1 MFEPLIARYGL
12 LAIFAGA
19 GIEGEAVVVT
29 GGVLAGRG
37 LVPLA
42 GVMVAATLGS
52 FMLDQ
57 IWFHAGRRFRDHP
70 RVARIAEKPA
80 FARAE
85 RFVERH
91 PRKFIMAFRFIPG
104 MRTVGPI
111 AVGMSHIPTRLYVP
125 LNLLAAAVWAPLL
138 ASLGYWLG
146 HRAAKVI
153 AIVSVVG
160 LRVVIGLA
168 AAALIAGAGYLGY
181 RWWRNNR
188 AKER

>member
-1 MFEPLIARYGL
+1 MIEPLITKYGL

-70 RVARIAEKPA
+70 RIRRIAEKPA

-85 RFVERH
+85 RFVEGH
-91 PRKFIMAFRFIPG
+91 PRKFILAFRFIPG

-125 LNLLAAAVWAPLL
+125 LNLLAAAIWAPLL

-153 AIVSVVG
+153 AIFSGVG
-160 LRVVIGLA
+160 LRVFAGLTA
-168 AAALIAGAGYLGY
+168 TALIASAMFLFH
-181 RWWRNNR
+181 RWWRKNR
-188 AKER
+188 TKG

>member
-1 MFEPLIARYGL
+1 MIEPLIARYGL

-42 GVMVAATLGS
+42 GVMIAATLGS

-70 RVARIAEKPA
+70 RIRRIAEKPA

-91 PRKFIMAFRFIPG
+91 PRKFILAFRFIPG

-111 AVGMSHIPTRLYVP
+111 AVGMSQIATRLYVP
-125 LNLLAAAVWAPLL
+125 LNLLAAAIWAPLL
-138 ASLGYWLG
+138 ASIGFWLG
-146 HRAAKVI
+146 HRAAKVM
-153 AIVSVVG
+153 AVVSAVG
-160 LRVVIGLA
+160 LRVAVGLA
-168 AAALIAGAGYLGY
+168 AAALIVGIAVFVS
-181 RWWRNNR
+181 RWWFKNR
-188 AKER
+188 TKG